1 MLFRSKT
8 RDMVKG
14 TIRTL
19 DKGRIA
25 ASRMKQAYIQ
35 TKEKAEHSVEA
46 EEHNETEYASD
57 RMESGTKR
65 ATEETVHQT
74 KKAVHK
80 GAEKVKNKVEQ
91 KIENRVKKKVEN
103 SAENTVK
110 NSAERASKNAA
121 KKSAEKSIRATNS
134 AGRKSIRT
142 VEKTS
147 AKTVK
152 QSARTT
158 GKATVKTAQKGT
170 VKTVKT
176 SVKTAEKTSKAA
188 IKTTKQAA
196 KAAEKSAKAAQKA
209 AKAAQQAAKLAA
221 KAAKAAIQFL
231 VKIIKAI
238 IAALQKLI
246 SAIIAGGWVSLLVIL
261 IICMIALICW
271 SVYGLFASANA
282 NEGEYTMHNIITR
295 INNEFNDKITDIKT
309 DNPHDKLVMSG
320 SKAEWKEVLAVYA
333 VAYNMTNTH
342 PANPDEVQVV
352 TLDESKEEYIRNLF
366 WEINKIDHRIETY
379 TETEQVEEK
388 QKDGKVKKVNK
399 QVQKKAL
406 YITVSN
412 VDLETIMT
420 NKGFT
425 AEQKKMCRQLLSD
438 ENNDLWREL
447 LHGVT
452 GSNSD
457 IVLIAQE
464 QLGNVGGKPYWSW
477 YGFSSR
483 VEWCCCFVSWCA
495 NECGYIDSG
504 TIPKYSVVDTG
515 VDWFKNKEQWIE
527 GSEEPAP
534 GMIIFF
540 DWADDGLDG
549 SGDHTGIVEKV
560 ENGIVYTIEGNS
572 GDKVCEN
579 QYSIGNKEILGYG
592 YYSGNNTVAT
602 GDAAQQV
609 WTYLKSYG
617 YSDSVAA
624 GIIGNMM
631 RECGGDTLNLDWN
644 IVGHYNGDEF
654 YGLCQ
659 WCLKYTPS
667 GFKGSTIKEQCEYLQ
682 KTIKSEFAN
691 YGGNYNGITYSQ
703 FLKSDTRTA
712 AIAFERVYERCGDY
726 ANEDTRR
733 ANNAEKAYNKFHK

>member
-1 MLFRSKT
+1 MADIKT
-8 RDMVKG
+8 RDTVKG

-35 TKEKAEHSVEA
+35 TKDKAEHSIEA
-46 EEHNETEYASD
+46 EEYNETEYASD

-65 ATEETVHQT
+65 VTEETVHQT

-80 GAEKVKNKVEQ
+80 GAEKVKDKVEQ

-103 SAENTVK
+103 SAENTVN

-142 VEKTS
+142 VEKSS

-152 QSARTT
+152 QSAR
-158 GKATVKTAQKGT
+158 
-170 VKTVKT
+170 
-176 SVKTAEKTSKAA
+176 S
-188 IKTTKQAA
+188 
-196 KAAEKSAKAAQKA
+196 AQKA

-221 KAAKAAIQFL
+221 KAAKAAIQL
-231 VKIIKAI
+231 LIKIIKAI

-246 SAIIAGGWVSLLVIL
+246 SAIIAGGWVSVVVILVICL
-261 IICMIALICW
+261 IALLCW
-271 SVYGLFASANA
+271 SVYGLFASAKA
-282 NEGEYTMHNIITR
+282 NDGEYTMHNIITR
-295 INNEFNDKITDIKT
+295 INNEFNEKITDIKT
-309 DNPHDKLVMSG
+309 DNPHDKLEMSG

-342 PANPDEVQVV
+342 PANPDEVQVI

-406 YITVSN
+406 YITVSH

-495 NECGYIDSG
+495 NECGYIESG
-504 TIPKYSVVDTG
+504 TIPMYSVVDTG
-515 VDWFKNKEQWIE
+515 VDWFKSKDQWLD
-527 GSEEPAP
+527 GSEEPEA

-540 DWADDGLDG
+540 DWASDGLDG

-572 GDKVCEN
+572 GDKVCEITT
-579 QYSIGNKEILGYG
+579 QVIILLR
-592 YYSGNNTVAT
+592 
-602 GDAAQQV
+602 QV
-609 WTYLKSYG
+609 TQLSK
-617 YSDSVAA
+617 
-624 GIIGNMM
+624 
-631 RECGGDTLNLDWN
+631 CGL
-644 IVGHYNGDEF
+644 I
-654 YGLCQ
+654 
-659 WCLKYTPS
+659 
-667 GFKGSTIKEQCEYLQ
+667 
-682 KTIKSEFAN
+682 
-691 YGGNYNGITYSQ
+691 
-703 FLKSDTRTA
+703 
-712 AIAFERVYERCGDY
+712 
-726 ANEDTRR
+726 
-733 ANNAEKAYNKFHK
+733 

>member
-1 MLFRSKT
+1 MADIKT
-8 RDMVKG
+8 RDTVKG

-35 TKEKAEHSVEA
+35 TKDKAEHSVEA

-80 GAEKVKNKVEQ
+80 GAEKVKDKVEQ

-152 QSARTT
+152 QSARST

-221 KAAKAAIQFL
+221 KAAKAAIQL
-231 VKIIKAI
+231 LIKIIKAI

-295 INNEFNDKITDIKT
+295 INNEFNEKITDIKT
-309 DNPHDKLVMSG
+309 DNPHDKLEMSG

-342 PANPDEVQVV
+342 PANPDEVQVI

-406 YITVSN
+406 YITVSH
-412 VDLETIMT
+412 VDLETIMI

-579 QYSIGNKEILGYG
+579 QYSVGDKEILGYG
-592 YYSGNNTVAT
+592 YYTGNNSVAT
-602 GDAAQQV
+602 GDTAQQV
-609 WTYLKSYG
+609 WTYLKGYG

-659 WCLKYTPS
+659 WCLRYTPS

>member
-1 MLFRSKT
+1 MADIKT
-8 RDMVKG
+8 RDTVKG

-35 TKEKAEHSVEA
+35 TKDKAEHSVEA

-65 ATEETVHQT
+65 VTEETVHQT

-80 GAEKVKNKVEQ
+80 GAEKVKDKVEQ

-142 VEKTS
+142 VEKSS

-152 QSARTT
+152 QSARSA

-196 KAAEKSAKAAQKA
+196 KAAQRSARAAAKAAQKA

-221 KAAKAAIQFL
+221 KAAKAAIQL
-231 VKIIKAI
+231 LIKIIKAI

-246 SAIIAGGWVSLLVIL
+246 SAIIAGGWVSVVVILVICL
-261 IICMIALICW
+261 IALLCW
-271 SVYGLFASANA
+271 SVYGLFASAKA
-282 NEGEYTMHNIITR
+282 NDGEYTMHNIITR
-295 INNEFNDKITDIKT
+295 INNEFNEK
-309 DNPHDKLVMSG
+309 
-320 SKAEWKEVLAVYA
+320 WKEVLAVYA

-342 PANPDEVQVV
+342 PANPDEVQVI

-406 YITVSN
+406 YITVSH
-412 VDLETIMT
+412 VDLETIMI

-425 AEQKKMCRQLLSD
+425 AEQKKMCRQLLAD

-457 IVLIAQE
+457 IVLRAGTVSAPVLSGAVALF
-464 QLGNVGGKPYWSW
+464 LGVRMS
-477 YGFSSR
+477 
-483 VEWCCCFVSWCA
+483 
-495 NECGYIDSG
+495 
-504 TIPKYSVVDTG
+504 
-515 VDWFKNKEQWIE
+515 
-527 GSEEPAP
+527 
-534 GMIIFF
+534 
-540 DWADDGLDG
+540 
-549 SGDHTGIVEKV
+549 
-560 ENGIVYTIEGNS
+560 
-572 GDKVCEN
+572 
-579 QYSIGNKEILGYG
+579 
-592 YYSGNNTVAT
+592 
-602 GDAAQQV
+602 
-609 WTYLKSYG
+609 
-617 YSDSVAA
+617 
-624 GIIGNMM
+624 
-631 RECGGDTLNLDWN
+631 
-644 IVGHYNGDEF
+644 
-654 YGLCQ
+654 
-659 WCLKYTPS
+659 
-667 GFKGSTIKEQCEYLQ
+667 
-682 KTIKSEFAN
+682 
-691 YGGNYNGITYSQ
+691 
-703 FLKSDTRTA
+703 A
-712 AIAFERVYERCGDY
+712 AIL
-726 ANEDTRR
+726 
-733 ANNAEKAYNKFHK
+733 KAALSLCIPL

>member
-1 MLFRSKT
+1 MADIKT
-8 RDMVKG
+8 RDTVKG

-19 DKGRIA
+19 YKGRIA

-35 TKEKAEHSVEA
+35 TKDKAEHSVEP

-57 RMESGTKR
+57 RMESGTNR
-65 ATEETVHQT
+65 VVEETVHQT
-74 KKAVHK
+74 KKAVNK
-80 GAEKVKNKVEQ
+80 GAEKVKDKVER
-91 KIENRVKKKVEN
+91 KIEDRVKKTVQNK
-103 SAENTVK
+103 AENTAKDTVK

-152 QSARTT
+152 QSARST

-196 KAAEKSAKAAQKA
+196 KAAEKTAKATAKAAQKA

-221 KAAKAAIQFL
+221 KAAKAAIQL
-231 VKIIKAI
+231 LIKIIKAI
-238 IAALQKLI
+238 IATLQKLI
-246 SAIIAGGWVSLLVIL
+246 SAIIAGGWVSVVVIL

-282 NEGEYTMHNIITR
+282 NDGEYTMHNIITR
-295 INNEFNDKITDIKT
+295 INNEYNEKITKIKT

-320 SKAEWKEVLAVYA
+320 AKAEWKEVLALYA
-333 VAYNMTNTH
+333 VDYNMTNLH

-352 TLDESKEEYIRNLF
+352 TLDESKEEYIRSLF
-366 WEINKIDHRIETY
+366 WEINKIDYKIEKY

-388 QKDGKVKKVNK
+388 QDDGSTKKVKKKVE
-399 QVQKKAL
+399 KKAL
-406 YITVSN
+406 YITVTY
-412 VDLETIMT
+412 VDLETMMDK
-420 NKGFT
+420 KGFT
-425 AEQKKMCRQLLSD
+425 DEQKKMCRQILSD
-438 ENNDLWREL
+438 ENNDLWREFL
-447 LHGVT
+447 YGVT
-452 GSNSD
+452 SSNSD

-464 QLGNVGGKPYWSW
+464 QLGNVGGQPYWSW

-504 TIPKYSVVDTG
+504 IIPKYSVVDTG
-515 VDWFKNKEQWIE
+515 IDWFKSKGQWID
-527 GSEEPAP
+527 GSEEPQS

-560 ENGIVYTIEGNS
+560 EDGRVYTIEGNS
-572 GDKVCEN
+572 SDACQEN
-579 QYSIGNKEILGYG
+579 SYTIGYYEILGYG
-592 YYSGNNTVAT
+592 A
-602 GDAAQQV
+602 
-609 WTYLKSYG
+609 
-617 YSDSVAA
+617 
-624 GIIGNMM
+624 
-631 RECGGDTLNLDWN
+631 
-644 IVGHYNGDEF
+644 
-654 YGLCQ
+654 
-659 WCLKYTPS
+659 P
-667 GFKGSTIKEQCEYLQ
+667 
-682 KTIKSEFAN
+682 
-691 YGGNYNGITYSQ
+691 
-703 FLKSDTRTA
+703 
-712 AIAFERVYERCGDY
+712 
-726 ANEDTRR
+726 
-733 ANNAEKAYNKFHK
+733 AY

>member
-1 MLFRSKT
+1 MADIKT
-8 RDMVKG
+8 RDTVKG

-19 DKGRIA
+19 YKGRIA

-35 TKEKAEHSVEA
+35 TKDKAEHSVEP

-57 RMESGTKR
+57 RMESGTNR
-65 ATEETVHQT
+65 VVEETVHQT
-74 KKAVHK
+74 KKAVNK
-80 GAEKVKNKVEQ
+80 GAEKVKDKVER
-91 KIENRVKKKVEN
+91 KIEDRVKKTVQNK
-103 SAENTVK
+103 AENTAKDTVK

-152 QSARTT
+152 QSARST

-196 KAAEKSAKAAQKA
+196 KAA
-209 AKAAQQAAKLAA
+209 QQAAKLAA
-221 KAAKAAIQFL
+221 KAAKAAIQL
-231 VKIIKAI
+231 LIKIIKAI

-342 PANPDEVQVV
+342 PANTDEVQVI

-406 YITVSN
+406 YITVSH

-425 AEQKKMCRQLLSD
+425 GEQKKMCRQLLSD

-631 RECGGDTLNLDWN
+631 RECGDDTLNLDWN

-659 WCLKYTPS
+659 WCLRYTPS
-667 GFKGSTIKEQCEYLQ
+667 GFKGSSIKEQCEYLQ

-691 YGGNYNGITYSQ
+691 YGGNYNGITYSE

-726 ANEDTRR
+726 SFEDSRR
-733 ANNAEKAYNKFHK
+733 ADNAEKAYSKFHK